1 MQEAIELGKL
11 QEAATRCTNDAW
23 PAQISKL
30 QTLLEE
36 QEAKINRVMN
46 KAEEK
51 IFAVLGEKEIN
62 AVKSNTY
69 LDSYPA
75 RFEHKNQEKQ
85 NNTESYKQEPKQE
98 QDSHR
103 TPYAKDLEKE
113 VAELRR
119 QLTRNRRLN
128 DPNAQYD
135 KTQIKCWNCQTY
147 GHMQRECTRP
157 NRNPYQG
164 YSRGARER
172 GGHQNS

>member
-1 MQEAIELGKL
+1 MVSVLDHTEEQRVVLFISNLQPHLKQYLMTQRPKRMHEAIELEKL
-11 QEAATRCTNDAW
+11 QEAATKCTNDAW

-51 IFAVLGEKEIN
+51 IFAVLDEKEIN
-62 AVKSNTY
+62 AIRSNTY

-75 RFEHKNQEKQ
+75 RFGQRNQEKP
-85 NNTESYKQEPKQE
+85 NNTETYKQEPKQE
-98 QDSHR
+98 QNNHR

-128 DPNAQYD
+128 DPNA
-135 KTQIKCWNCQTY
+135 
-147 GHMQRECTRP
+147 
-157 NRNPYQG
+157 
-164 YSRGARER
+164 
-172 GGHQNS
+172 